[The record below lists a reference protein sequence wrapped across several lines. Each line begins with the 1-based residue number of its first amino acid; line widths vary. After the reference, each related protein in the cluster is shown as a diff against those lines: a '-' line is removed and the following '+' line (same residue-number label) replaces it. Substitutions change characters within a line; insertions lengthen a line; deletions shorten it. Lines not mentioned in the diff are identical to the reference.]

1 MIYTQGAKAPQMD
14 DPTDTALGA
23 SAAVGLALCCICALV
38 AACRR
43 DRPDRMKVSRSD
55 PDLENLQD
63 LVADSI
69 PSHK

>member
-1 MIYTQGAKAPQMD
+1 MD
-14 DPTDTALGA
+14 DPTDRALA
-23 SAAVGLALCCICALV
+23 ISAAVGLFLCFVGGVISVCKEKQFRVSRL
-38 AACRR
+38 
-43 DRPDRMKVSRSD
+43 KESRSD